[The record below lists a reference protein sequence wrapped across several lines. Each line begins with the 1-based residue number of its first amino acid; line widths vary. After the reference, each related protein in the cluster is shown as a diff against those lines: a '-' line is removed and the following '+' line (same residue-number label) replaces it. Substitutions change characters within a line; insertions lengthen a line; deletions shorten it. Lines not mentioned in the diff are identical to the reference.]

1 MMSAQSIGRL
11 TAVSLLLSLALWS
24 ASAGASPSASGLTT
38 VAEAALYKGPDR
50 QERLEAGAR
59 AEGALMLYTSMDLEE
74 STPIV
79 QAFTRKYPFVRGEV
93 YRATGEDV
101 AQKIIT
107 EYRGRKYVADIFE
120 GTGID
125 VAKMIKEGYGQNFY
139 TPRAGAFPRQAK
151 DPKGFWVASRYNI
164 LVAAWNANLVSD
176 ADSPRAYEDLLNPK
190 WRGKIGIEAS
200 DQVWLGTLL
209 ELWGEAKAM
218 EFFRQLNGQQ
228 LLIRTGHTLL
238 ANLIIAGEV
247 PMSPTIYNHRAEL
260 FKSRRAPI
268 DWRPLQPAVAI
279 PHVIALPN
287 HAPHPH
293 VAMLFIDFLLSRDGQ
308 GELVK
313 LGRIPSYP
321 LVNAQPPYLNQ
332 GFAYKVIDPNVF
344 LEKYS
349 RYDEIWQDLIIRR
362 R

>member
-1 MMSAQSIGRL
+1 MMPAQH
-11 TAVSLLLSLALWS
+11 AVRVTIIAVGLALLA
-24 ASAGASPSASGLTT
+24 ASAGAGPSPSGLST
-38 VAEAALYKGPDR
+38 VAEVALYKGADR
-50 QERLEAGAR
+50 QEKLEAGAR
-59 AEGALMLYTSMDLEE
+59 AEGALLLYTSMDLEE

-79 QAFTRKYPFVRGEV
+79 QAFTRKYPFIRGEI

-125 VAKMIKEGYGQNFY
+125 VAKMIKEGYGQTFY

-151 DPKGFWVASRYNI
+151 DPKGFWVATRYNI
-164 LVAAWNANLVSD
+164 LVAAWNTTLVSD
-176 ADSPRAYEDLLNPK
+176 ADSPRTYDDLLDPK
-190 WRGKIGIEAS
+190 WRGKLGIEAS

-209 ELWGEAKAM
+209 ELWGEAKAL
-218 EFFRQLNGQQ
+218 EFFRRLSAQQ

-247 PMSPTIYNHRAEL
+247 SMSPTIYNHRAEL
-260 FKSRRAPI
+260 LKARRAPI
-268 DWRPLQPAVAI
+268 DWRPIQPAVAV
-279 PHVIALPN
+279 PHVISLPSRT
-287 HAPHPH
+287 PHPH
-293 VAMLFIDFLLSRDGQ
+293 VAILFIDFLLSRDGQ

-313 LGRIPSYP
+313 LGRIPAYP
-321 LVNAQPPYLNQ
+321 LVNANPPYLNQ

-344 LEKYS
+344 LEKFS